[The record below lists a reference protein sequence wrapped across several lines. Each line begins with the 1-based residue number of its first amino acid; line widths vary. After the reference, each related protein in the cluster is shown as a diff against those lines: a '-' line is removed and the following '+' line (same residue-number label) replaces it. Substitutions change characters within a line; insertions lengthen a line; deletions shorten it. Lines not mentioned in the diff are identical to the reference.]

1 MSKRNVYVL
10 ISLLIF
16 TLVTVVNAA
25 DIVDLRYFYNGEL
38 ATVPRYVPDGM
49 GQIEAAIRLLVDGPN
64 ELEAAAGYVTA
75 IPSGTHIKKL
85 SITQNTVT
93 VDLSSEIT
101 NGLNE
106 ANLKYIFDQFR
117 STIGDFEWISTIQL
131 TCNGRL
137 LSSYLPSAPV
147 VGAPPAP
154 VYRKAGVGLSGKKI
168 SLGPSHGRYWNGAG
182 WYWQRSITCSL
193 GEDVLEDTN
202 SIRLVQFLKQYLAQ
216 DGATVTTARQLDES
230 SCCHADTGLPWW
242 KMCAQSWLRNAG
254 APGSVWAS
262 YTGNTGGDTA
272 VDRSS
277 DDIRARPLWADYNVA
292 DIYVACHT
300 NAGGGG
306 TANGTETFRDSL
318 MEKPAHVTNSF
329 NLATAI
335 QNNVVDAIR
344 TTYPG
349 ESGWANRGVKDSAGG
364 FGEIRIPN
372 RPAVLIELAFHDNC
386 SRDASYLVDDFFR
399 SVAEWGLYKGIC
411 AYFGNTPTWDKY
423 SCEYVSDNIPS
434 SMVAGQ
440 NYNVSVTLRNRG
452 VMWFTSR
459 GFKLGAVG
467 DSDPFASFGRVSI
480 SGGVRPGAT
489 YTFNYTLTAPSTP
502 GNYTTQW
509 RMVRDGYAWFGPTVS
524 KSIAVSGSGGG
535 TVVDPPE
542 ETGASTPGLTHDW
555 TGKPPQNGW
564 AVDAAGWYII
574 DHFQLDCEKR
584 GFNATW
590 DPGFTWSG
598 RGHVVTDF
606 YTGDKGTSRVKIHT
620 RRTNG
625 NVGNWYTW
633 FEECPKPAGT
643 YNILNAY
650 TTDLADFNGVYVDA
664 DESEARQEGSCNTGC
679 GIRATSIGNV
689 RQYGSRWQYIN
700 DWVCLGAY
708 SSSSVSD
715 TANRNFAWGEAGL
728 YLYPAVDT
736 SHGNTI
742 ATGLGLSGKTPGR
755 VSTGDCNN
763 ANILDFKGNA
773 AAYGADNADA
783 YAFAW
788 MYAPAGAGPKF
799 DIGSDDGN
807 RVWVNGALINDNNA
821 YRGLT
826 RDEDV
831 TGGIGFAKG
840 WNRVLFKVHNGG
852 GGFSG
857 TISLRNGGDNRW
869 NEPSVSTFTVN
880 GVKTYGLGYE
890 QDAWYPRIDV
900 ASFCGL
906 SNPQPGDSVFTNNT
920 TVTASGSAAQGG
932 PVPLWKQMHFEWGY
946 GISGGT
952 NYTDVT
958 SSGTSWSHSQANVTG
973 HRRFHFFSVS
983 RSGRTSF
990 QDSGKTGG
998 WRWSDGGPAN
1008 YMDVYVDNLAPLTPS
1023 FSSVAASGADEITLS
1038 WNLPLDRGVNI
1049 ADGASESYDKTEGG
1063 SNHYRAGNVGVS
1075 VRRNGTAVYGWG
1087 SGTSK
1092 IDSGLASNTQY
1103 TYDIAARDNSN
1114 SAKGNWQNTTGYA
1127 GAVSVYTL
1135 ADAPEDGVNINV
1147 PAAGTY
1153 PMAAWPNV
1161 TSNSFG
1167 ASGNHKITKFMY
1179 KWSTSDSDFIGEN
1192 QGTAWSSGTLTDL
1205 PATAGTYYLYVRSYN
1220 AAGVGNGSVAFG
1232 PYLLLTDVDAPT
1244 LSASLS
1250 ASAVG
1255 DAPNYN
1261 FLKGTVTITADAQ
1274 DVDSGLK
1281 KVECRIDSGT
1291 FVQMQLVEG
1300 SYVAQFNIDENWSNG
1315 QHSIT
1320 VRATDNAENFADV
1333 VKHFNVNKNEISG
1346 IIGLEETLDDSIYR
1360 PVKFV
1365 LTYDNNGTY
1374 VKVTKTATPRFIT
1387 GKAGYWITDI
1397 PDGVKYIS
1405 AKTAWHLRKRIPVN
1419 LVKGQ
1424 AEANFTGTNE
1434 LPGGDLATPGQPM
1447 GDNLINALDY
1457 AVLRGAW
1464 GDKAAGDINGDG
1476 ITDNNDYLIMQRNL
1490 YRKGDVE

>member
-1 MSKRNVYVL
+1 MSKRNVIVI
-10 ISLLIF
+10 ISLLI
-16 TLVTVVNAA
+16 VTMATAVNAA
-25 DIVDLRYFYNGEL
+25 DIVNIRLYHDGEL
-38 ATVPRYVPDGM
+38 TAVPRYVPVGM
-49 GQIEAAIRLLVDGPN
+49 SPMEAAIRLLIDGPN
-64 ELEAAAGYVTA
+64 ELEAAARYETA
-75 IPSGTHIKKL
+75 IPAGVKIQKL
-85 SITQNTVT
+85 SIMQDAVSI
-93 VDLSSEIT
+93 DLSSEIVGT
-101 NGLNE
+101 LSE
-106 ANLKYIFDQFR
+106 ASLKYIFDQFR
-117 STIGDFEWISTIQL
+117 STIGDFEWINSIQL
-131 TCNGRL
+131 TCNGRP
-137 LSSYLPSAPV
+137 LSSYLPSAPN
-147 VGAPPAP
+147 VGAPPAA
-154 VYRKAGVGLSGKKI
+154 VYRKSGVGLGGRKI
-168 SLGPSHGRYWNGAG
+168 CIGPSHGRFWNGGG
-182 WYWQRSITCSL
+182 WYWQRAITCGW
-193 GEDVLEDTN
+193 GEDILEDTN
-202 SIRLVQFLKQYLAQ
+202 SIRLTQFLSQYLTQ
-216 DGATVTTARQLDES
+216 DGATVTSVRQLNES
-230 SCCHADTGLPWW
+230 DCCHPETGYPWW
-242 KMCAQSWLRNAG
+242 KMCAQSWLRHAG

-277 DDIRARPLWADYNVA
+277 DDIRARPLWADYNGA

-306 TANGTETFRDSL
+306 TANGTETYRDSQ
-318 MEKPAHVTNSF
+318 MEKPAHVANSL

-344 TTYPG
+344 SIYPG
-349 ESGWANRGVKDSAGG
+349 ESGWASRGVKDSAGG

-440 NYNVSVTLRNRG
+440 SYNVSVTLRNRG

-489 YTFNYTLTAPSTP
+489 YTFNYILTAPAIP
-502 GNYTTQW
+502 GTYTTEW

-535 TVVDPPE
+535 VVDPPE
-542 ETGASTPGLTHDW
+542 ETGVSTPGFTYNWEGRPSH
-555 TGKPPQNGW
+555 NGF
-564 AVDAAGWYII
+564 AAEGEELYIYEHLVDCTA
-574 DHFQLDCEKR
+574 R

-590 DPGFTWSG
+590 NPGFTWSG

-606 YTGDKGTSRVKIHT
+606 YVGPHGTSRVKINT

-633 FEECPKPAGT
+633 LDECPAPVGMN
-643 YNILNAY
+643 NILNAS
-650 TTDLADFNGVYVDA
+650 TADLADFNGVYVDA
-664 DESEARQEGSCNTGC
+664 DKSEGRQSGNCNPDC
-679 GIRATSIGNV
+679 GYRATSIGKV
-689 RQYGSRWQYIN
+689 KQYGARWQYIN

-773 AAYGADNADA
+773 SAYGADNADA

-788 MYAPAGAGPKF
+788 VYAPNGAGPKF

-807 RVWVNGALINDNNA
+807 RVWVNGTLINDNNSL
-821 YRGLT
+821 RGLI
-826 RDEDV
+826 RDQDV
-831 TGGIGFAKG
+831 TGGIGFNKG
-840 WNRVLFKVHNGG
+840 WNRVLFKVHNGT

-869 NEPSVSTFTVN
+869 NEPSVNTFTVN

-900 ASFCGL
+900 ANFCGL
-906 SNPQPGDSVFTNNT
+906 SNPQPGDGVFTNNT
-920 TVTASGSAAQGG
+920 TVTASGTAVQGG

-958 SSGTSWSHSQANVTG
+958 SSGTTWSHSQANVTG

-1008 YMDVYVDNLAPLTPS
+1008 YMDVYVDNLAPQTPS
-1023 FSSVAASGADEITLS
+1023 FANAAASGANAISLS

-1049 ADGASESYDKTEGG
+1049 ADGATESYDKTEGG
-1063 SNHYRAGNVGVS
+1063 SNHYRAGNVGVQ
-1075 VRRNGTAVYGWG
+1075 VRRNGTAIYGWG
-1087 SGTSK
+1087 TDTSK
-1092 IDSGLASNTQY
+1092 QDSGLDSNTQY
-1103 TYDIAARDNSN
+1103 TYDIAARDNTNQSR
-1114 SAKGNWQNTTGYA
+1114 GNWNNSTAYA
-1127 GAVSVYTL
+1127 GTVSVYTL
-1135 ADAPEDGVNINV
+1135 AEAPQAGVNINV

-1153 PMAAWPNV
+1153 AMAAWPNI

-1179 KWSTSDSDFIGEN
+1179 KWSSSDSDFIGEN

-1205 PATAGTYYLYVRSYN
+1205 PATSGTYYLYVRSYN

-1232 PYLLLTDVDAPT
+1232 PYELLTDVDAPT
-1244 LSASLS
+1244 VSAQLS

-1255 DAPNYN
+1255 EAPNYN
-1261 FLKGTVTITADAQ
+1261 FLKGTVTITALAEDA
-1274 DVDSGLK
+1274 DSGVK
-1281 KVECRIDSGT
+1281 KVECRIDSGA
-1291 FVQMQLVEG
+1291 FVGMQLVDG
-1300 SYVAQFNIDENWSNG
+1300 SYVAEFDIDESWPNG
-1315 QHSIT
+1315 PHSVT
-1320 VRATDNAENFADV
+1320 VRATDNAENYADA
-1333 VKHFNVNKNEISG
+1333 VKNFTVNKNEVSG
-1346 IIGLEETLDDSIYR
+1346 VIGLEETLGAPIYR
-1360 PVKFV
+1360 TVKFV
-1365 LTYDNNGTY
+1365 LTYDNNGTDA
-1374 VKVTKTATPRFIT
+1374 KITRTITPRFIT
-1387 GKAGYWITDI
+1387 GKAGYWFTDI
-1397 PDGVKYIS
+1397 PDGVKAIS
-1405 AKTAWHLRKRIPVN
+1405 AKTAWHLRRRILVSPVN
-1419 LVKGQ
+1419 GQ
-1424 AEANFTGTNE
+1424 AEANFTGTHE
-1434 LPGGDLATPGQPM
+1434 LLGGDLATPGQPL
-1447 GDNLINALDY
+1447 GDNVINALDY
-1457 AVLRGAW
+1457 ASLRGAW
-1464 GDKAAGDINGDG
+1464 GYGEAGDINGDG
-1476 ITDNNDYLIMQRNL
+1476 VTDNSDYLIMQRNL